1 MEWYYAEGPLK
12 VGPISEEEL
21 ESRLA
26 RGVITRTTL
35 VWHEGMESW
44 KPLRDARP
52 DATRATARDRTVAVE
67 KAPAR
72 RTCAQCKKPFP
83 ADEVI
88 RLGGN
93 WVCAACKPVYFQMLK
108 EGAEAR
114 GTFRYGGFWI
124 RGLALLLDAMIFGI
138 PMLIVYALIGFGLFA
153 RGAEPNRAPDMG
165 YLQGVNA
172 LVSIGFIALTVWFWG
187 RFGATPGKMIC
198 GLRIVRPDG
207 GRISYARAL
216 GRYFAQMLS
225 YAVLYIGV
233 IMAGFDSEKRSLHDR
248 ICDTRVIKTR

>member
-12 VGPISEEEL
+12 VGPVSEEEL

-26 RGVITRTTL
+26 KGVITRTTL
-35 VWHEGMESW
+35 VWHEGMENW
-44 KPLRDARP
+44 KPLRDLRP
-52 DATRATARDRTVAVE
+52 DATRATARDRTVE

-72 RTCAQCKKPFP
+72 RTCAWCKKAFP

-124 RGLALLLDAMIFGI
+124 RGVALFLDGLILGI
-138 PMLIVYALIGFGLFA
+138 PMFIVSALIGYALFA
-153 RGAEPNRAPDMG
+153 RGAAPNRPPDLG
-165 YLQGVNA
+165 YLQGANA
-172 LVSIGFIALTVWFWG
+172 LVWIGFVALTVWFWG
-187 RFGATPGKMIC
+187 KFGATPGKMIC
-198 GLRIVRPDG
+198 GLRIVRPNG
-207 GRISYARAL
+207 ERISYARAL
-216 GRYFAQMLS
+216 GRYLAQLLS
-225 YAVLYIGV
+225 YVILYIGF
-233 IMAGFDSEKRSLHDR
+233 IMAAFDSEKRALHDR
-248 ICDTRVIKTR
+248 VCDTRVIKTR